1 MQRLLVTVAFSALVL
16 GVASTGLHA
25 QTSGT
30 TSPTPSMSSGKTGTT
45 TQSNSSMSSSQSGS
59 SMSSSDTKSSA
70 KSSAPAKT
78 AQKTTTTKSS
88 AKKDMSG
95 KTSMSSS
102 QDHVADDLNR
112 QSLNQMGGAQSS
124 YGSSG
129 STMAPSSTTTTG
141 SAPAKR

>member
-45 TQSNSSMSSSQSGS
+45 TQSNSSMSSSKSGATQNS
-59 SMSSSDTKSSA
+59 TMSSSDTKST
-70 KSSAPAKT
+70 APAKT
-78 AQKTTTTKSS
+78 AQKTATTKSS
-88 AKKDMSG
+88 AK

-129 STMAPSSTTTTG
+129 TGSTMAPS
-141 SAPAKR
+141 APAKR

>member
-45 TQSNSSMSSSQSGS
+45 AQSNSSMSSSQSGS
-59 SMSSSDTKSSA
+59 TMSSSDA

-129 STMAPSSTTTTG
+129 STMAPS
-141 SAPAKR
+141 APAKR